1 MRMRKGVGEMTTD
14 NRTNEPTEAMLD
26 AAGEAYDDHWEG
38 GVWGDEFGER
48 TCQFCGHLYQ
58 TAEERKNQA
67 NTGSDL
73 MRARSRHS
81 LRAALVAAA
90 GAAPQAGSGSITGAV
105 VRTASGPC
113 HIIYTAEGMSEEH
126 KPGCGHKPILQP
138 SSTVDEVVK

>member
-1 MRMRKGVGEMTTD
+1 MGAMTTD
-14 NRTNEPTEAMLD
+14 NRTDEPTEAMLD

-67 NTGSDL
+67 NSGSDL

-90 GAAPQAGSGSITGAV
+90 GAAPV
-105 VRTASGPC
+105 
-113 HIIYTAEGMSEEH
+113 
-126 KPGCGHKPILQP
+126 QP
-138 SSTVDEVVK
+138 SSTVDEATLIREAKAEAWDEGAYDHAELVGTWHLDRITNPYREGSET